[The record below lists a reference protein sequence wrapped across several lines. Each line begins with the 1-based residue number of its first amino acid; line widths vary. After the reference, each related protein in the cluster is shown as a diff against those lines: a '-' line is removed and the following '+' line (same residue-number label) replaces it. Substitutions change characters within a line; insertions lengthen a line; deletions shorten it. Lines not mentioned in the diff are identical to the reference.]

1 MIATVANTNSAKW
14 SSEKKLWEILVR
26 FMKTIR
32 FKPKPEFLDDFLIE
46 YHKITE
52 AALKDGSIDSYFTA
66 VVEDEI
72 VYIGTFNDKEP
83 VSNTIQRGLDW
94 LDNFTQMLQLYSNE
108 NSYVIVESGAI
119 NNENRISTL

>member
-1 MIATVANTNSAKW
+1 M
-14 SSEKKLWEILVR
+14 R
-26 FMKTIR
+26 FMRTIR

-46 YHKITE
+46 YHKVTE

-72 VYIGTFNDKEP
+72 VYVGTFNDKEP

-94 LDNFTQMLQLYSNE
+94 LDNFKHMLQLYSDDH
-108 NSYVIVESGAI
+108 SYVIVESGEI

>member
-1 MIATVANTNSAKW
+1 M
-14 SSEKKLWEILVR
+14 R

-32 FKPKPEFLDDFLIE
+32 FKPKPDFLDDFLIE
-46 YHKITE
+46 YHKVTE
-52 AALKDGSIDSYFTA
+52 AVLKDGSIDSYFTA

-94 LDNFTQMLQLYSNE
+94 LDNFKHMLQLYSHDH
-108 NSYVIVESGAI
+108 SYVIVESGEI

>member
-1 MIATVANTNSAKW
+1 M
-14 SSEKKLWEILVR
+14 R
-26 FMKTIR
+26 TIR

-46 YHKITE
+46 YHKVTE

-94 LDNFTQMLQLYSNE
+94 LDNFKHMLQLYSDDH
-108 NSYVIVESGAI
+108 SYVIVESGEI

>member
-1 MIATVANTNSAKW
+1 M
-14 SSEKKLWEILVR
+14 R

-32 FKPKPEFLDDFLIE
+32 FKPKPDFLDDFLIE
-46 YHKITE
+46 YHKVTE
-52 AALKDGSIDSYFTA
+52 AVLKDGSIDSYFTA

-94 LDNFTQMLQLYSNE
+94 LDNFKHMLQLYSDDH
-108 NSYVIVESGAI
+108 SYVIVESGEI

>member
-1 MIATVANTNSAKW
+1 M
-14 SSEKKLWEILVR
+14 R

-46 YHKITE
+46 YHKVTE
-52 AALKDGSIDSYFTA
+52 AALKDGSIDPYFSA
-66 VVEDEI
+66 VVEDKI

-83 VSNTIQRGLDW
+83 VSNTIQRRLNW
-94 LDNFTQMLQLYSNE
+94 LDNFKPMLQLYSHE
-108 NSYVIVESGAI
+108 NSYVIVESSAI

>member
-1 MIATVANTNSAKW
+1 M
-14 SSEKKLWEILVR
+14 R

-32 FKPKPEFLDDFLIE
+32 FKPKPDFLDDFLIE
-46 YHKITE
+46 YHKVTE

-94 LDNFTQMLQLYSNE
+94 LDNFKHMLQLYSHG
-108 NSYVIVESGAI
+108 NSYVIIESGAI

>member
-1 MIATVANTNSAKW
+1 M
-14 SSEKKLWEILVR
+14 R

-32 FKPKPEFLDDFLIE
+32 FKLKPDFLDDFLTE
-46 YHKITE
+46 YHKVTE
-52 AALKDGSIDSYFTA
+52 AAIKDGSIDSYFTA

>member
-1 MIATVANTNSAKW
+1 M
-14 SSEKKLWEILVR
+14 R

-32 FKPKPEFLDDFLIE
+32 FKPKPDFLDDFLIE
-46 YHKITE
+46 YHKVTE

-94 LDNFTQMLQLYSNE
+94 LDNFKHMLQLYSHDH
-108 NSYVIVESGAI
+108 SYVIVESGEI

>member
-1 MIATVANTNSAKW
+1 M
-14 SSEKKLWEILVR
+14 R

-32 FKPKPEFLDDFLIE
+32 FKPKPVFLDDFLTE
-46 YHKITE
+46 YHKVTE
-52 AALKDGSIDSYFTA
+52 VALKDGSIDSYFTA

-94 LDNFTQMLQLYSNE
+94 LDNFTHMLQPYSNE